1 MDNIFKKISKIISEK
16 FGVPDEEI
24 HLNSDL
30 TSDLNL
36 TNIEINDLLGLIA
49 KEFNFVI
56 PLENDIENLS
66 KISDLIEIVE
76 NYAEVI

>member
-1 MDNIFKKISKIISEK
+1 MDNILNKISKIISEK
-16 FGVPDEEI
+16 FGVPGEEI
-24 HLNSDL
+24 NINSDL

-56 PLENDIENLS
+56 PQDNDIENLS
-66 KISDLIEIVE
+66 KINDLIEIVE